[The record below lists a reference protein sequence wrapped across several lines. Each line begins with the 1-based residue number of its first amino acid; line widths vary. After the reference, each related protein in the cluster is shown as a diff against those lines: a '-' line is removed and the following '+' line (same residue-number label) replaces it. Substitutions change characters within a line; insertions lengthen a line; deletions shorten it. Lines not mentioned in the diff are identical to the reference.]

1 VEPSLE
7 QRIVDVFARREGV
20 VAVYLFGSMVRGTA
34 KPDSDVDVAV
44 LFTSP
49 PPQRLDGPRLVIEG
63 ELERT
68 LGRTVDLIVLNDVP
82 VDLRI
87 RVLRDG
93 RLLID
98 RDRTARIAFEVQTR
112 NEAFDLEPVLTRY
125 RTEAGARRDGWLDE
139 GLAGTLRNMAGFRNV
154 LVHGYDDVDLEVVTD
169 ILSHHLGDLDAFVA
183 AVRRRRHD
191 HG

>member
-1 VEPSLE
+1 VDSTLTLTLVPSQSTTDQPERYNRGVEPSLE
-7 QRIVDVFARREGV
+7 QRIVDVFALREGV
-20 VAVYLFGSMVRGTA
+20 VAVYIFGSIARGNA

-63 ELERT
+63 ELERA
-68 LGRTVDLIVLNDVP
+68 LGRTVDLVVLNDVP

-98 RDRTARIAFEVQTR
+98 RDRAARIAFEVQTR

-125 RTEAGARRDGWLDE
+125 RTARE
-139 GLAGTLRNMAGFRNV
+139 GSA
-154 LVHGYDDVDLEVVTD
+154 
-169 ILSHHLGDLDAFVA
+169 
-183 AVRRRRHD
+183 
-191 HG
+191 